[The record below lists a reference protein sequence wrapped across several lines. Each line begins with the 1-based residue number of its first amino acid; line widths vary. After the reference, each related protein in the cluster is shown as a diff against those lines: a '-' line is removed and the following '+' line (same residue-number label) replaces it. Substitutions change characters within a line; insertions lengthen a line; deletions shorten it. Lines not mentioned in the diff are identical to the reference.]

1 MNSRDQMS
9 ALFWLGISIFVCLES
24 SRAGIGTF
32 HSPGPGFLPFW
43 AGAVLGTFAII
54 LIVTNILK
62 KQKEKEI
69 TNLWKGVEWSK
80 VILVFASLFIYTTL
94 FTKVGYLIT
103 TFGLMAILFSVVERR
118 KIWIQGVTAL
128 ITALVTYFV
137 FYKWLGVQLPK
148 GILGF

>member
-1 MNSRDQMS
+1 M
-9 ALFWLGISIFVCLES
+9 V
-24 SRAGIGTF
+24 GIGTF
-32 HSPGPGFLPFW
+32 QSPEPGFLPFC
-43 AGAVLGTFAII
+43 GGVVLGIFAII
-54 LIVTNILK
+54 LLIINGLK
-62 KQKEKEI
+62 KQRENEI